1 MTSCASLGAQPTA
14 LLGSHQCLDSFN
26 LQTSNFSRCAAQ
38 SPQHELQHWVCTPA
52 PMSFHCCRDTK
63 KYRFLF
69 VSQTAILR
77 YDLSPMEGV
86 VITARDGLELPAYLS
101 LPVGK

>member
-1 MTSCASLGAQPTA
+1 M
-14 LLGSHQCLDSFN
+14 
-26 LQTSNFSRCAAQ
+26 RAAP
-38 SPQHELQHWVCTPA
+38 SPQPELQHQVCNPCT
-52 PMSFHCCRDTK
+52 MSLPYCRDTK

-69 VSQTAILR
+69 VSQPAIMK

-101 LPVGK
+101 LPVGKWKQLKVAQYVFESHCIFACLLMGCLLIPCRVG

>member
-1 MTSCASLGAQPTA
+1 M
-14 LLGSHQCLDSFN
+14 
-26 LQTSNFSRCAAQ
+26 CAAR
-38 SPQHELQHWVCTPA
+38 SPQHELQHQVCTPLHPPA
-52 PMSFHCCRDTK
+52 PMSLPCCRDTQK
-63 KYRFLF
+63 HRFLF
-69 VSQTAILR
+69 VSQPAIMR

>member
-1 MTSCASLGAQPTA
+1 
-14 LLGSHQCLDSFN
+14 
-26 LQTSNFSRCAAQ
+26 
-38 SPQHELQHWVCTPA
+38 
-52 PMSFHCCRDTK
+52 MSFHCCRDTK